1 MKQKDRVLKAHTK
14 TATVLLYVSGA
25 LQTHNGSRVPID
37 LQNDTEDYEEG
48 TGEGGGEDDASESE
62 LNNQEGG
69 WEDDAAS
76 TSSSESELNKLH
88 FTRIFT
94 TSRRP
99 LLLNMSG
106 ATLPNFNQS
115 GDI

>member
-1 MKQKDRVLKAHTK
+1 MFTNMKQKDRVLKAHTK
-14 TATVLLYVSGA
+14 TATILLYVSGA

-48 TGEGGGEDDASESE
+48 AGEGGG
-62 LNNQEGG
+62 
-69 WEDDAAS
+69 
-76 TSSSESELNKLH
+76 
-88 FTRIFT
+88 
-94 TSRRP
+94 P

-106 ATLPNFNQS
+106 ATLPNFNRS